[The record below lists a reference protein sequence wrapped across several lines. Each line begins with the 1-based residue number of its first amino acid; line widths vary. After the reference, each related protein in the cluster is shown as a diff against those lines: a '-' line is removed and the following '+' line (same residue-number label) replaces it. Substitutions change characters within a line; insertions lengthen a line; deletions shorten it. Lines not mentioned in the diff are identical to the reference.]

1 METTILLSLIPVS
14 LFAWYWLFFRKYNP
28 GMTGISRSSR
38 TQVFPFIE
46 AYSNYK
52 TAALKA
58 ATKGSGAENYIQKVL
73 GKTAQGLPENEESSV
88 IFHRYLQAMIAWS
101 QEVDRN
107 FQNKEKL
114 SDSAKKLELEIDQL
128 APMCEKLGWK
138 FKNNWRKN

>member
-1 METTILLSLIPVS
+1 METIILLSLIPVS

-28 GMTGISRSSR
+28 GMTGIRRSAR

-52 TAALKA
+52 TAALKSV
-58 ATKGSGAENYIQKVL
+58 TKGPGAEFYIQKFL
-73 GKTAQGLPENEESSV
+73 GKVAQGLSENEESSV
-88 IFHRYLQAMIAWS
+88 VFHKYLQAMTAWS

-107 FQNKEKL
+107 FQDKEKM
-114 SDSAKKLELEIDQL
+114 SDSAEKLELEIDQL

-138 FKNNWRKN
+138 FKNNWR

>member
-1 METTILLSLIPVS
+1 METIILLSLIPVS

-28 GMTGISRSSR
+28 GMTGKRRAAR

-52 TAALKA
+52 TAALKS
-58 ATKGSGAENYIQKVL
+58 ATKGPGAENYIQKVL
-73 GKTAQGLPENEESSV
+73 GKVAQGLPENEESSV
-88 IFHRYLQAMIAWS
+88 IFHKYLQAMTAWS

-107 FQNKEKL
+107 FQDKEKM

-138 FKNNWRKN
+138 FKNNWR